1 MNESQKGKD
10 EEQSVTTGKVKSL
23 DRSTFFNGK
32 GKSSK
37 RNKNSTS
44 FKRHRTQRIQK
55 GTKSGYQRTRPS
67 WNVFNF
73 NMCIFFVLFSYLST
87 FLGKSNVNANAT
99 FDLNDI
105 FSTGKHKTS
114 YGRKQEYQEDYNFA
128 GW

>member
-1 MNESQKGKD
+1 MAKERAQNEIKTLLPLKD
-10 EEQSVTTGKVKSL
+10 IELSASKKV
-23 DRSTFFNGK
+23 
-32 GKSSK
+32 
-37 RNKNSTS
+37 RNLAI
-44 FKRHRTQRIQK
+44 REPDLV
-55 GTKSGYQRTRPS
+55 GMY
-67 WNVFNF
+67 F